1 MVNMQD
7 EFTTYY
13 NEFLDSNYNCV
24 DRIVLNAYCKLAQSS
39 GGFRTL
45 WRQIYGSDKNLNNS
59 HLMRMAGRL
68 SRRIR
73 AYAKKRNIPII
84 FCQHGER
91 KHELAEQHISKD
103 PNFRGVFLILINRA
117 PASVWDIQ
125 CSKRGSIKNIAKKNP
140 LPYVNHYSFH
150 IIDPEWGHITIRL
163 CGHAPFNAQI
173 ILNGHEYVER
183 KAKKT
188 DINFTKVGNC
198 FTNISDAPR
207 LTDIAETLCS
217 EDTIGRLK
225 QVCERWIYSACLCFA
240 LDLSE
245 QERCGFRYSYSVYQ
259 GEYSRN
265 MLFTRG
271 TELDQIFHGV
281 INRTYDKL
289 SVKELKTILGTKN
302 RPYHRAGLKP
312 KRQEI
317 VVERPTYNMTVF
329 KIHFGRITA
338 KCYTK
343 GERVLRIEV
352 IIHNARKLPCGCSL
366 EKFPQIISHLKGIL
380 NRFLDAL
387 HCMDTSIISDARLD
401 ELPCP
406 THLGNRRIS
415 GIDVNKPRMRRVIK
429 GVIELSIAPYG
440 FTASDLA
447 DKVNSISCV
456 DGLKYTPRM
465 ASYDL
470 QKLLSKNILH
480 KKERARRYKIVT
492 DGLKALT
499 ALLVLREN
507 VIKPVLA
514 GAGKVKCGPKP
525 KYISSVDSHYRNLQQ
540 EMYSLFQTLKI
551 AA

>member
-1 MVNMQD
+1 MQD

-13 NEFLDSNYNCV
+13 SGFLDGSYDCV
-24 DRIVLNAYCKLAQSS
+24 DRIVLNAYCKIAQSP
-39 GGFRTL
+39 GGFRTM
-45 WRQIYGSDKNLNNS
+45 WRQIYGSDNNLNNA
-59 HLMRMAGRL
+59 HLIRMAGRL
-68 SRRIR
+68 SRRIH
-73 AYAKKRNIPII
+73 AYTKKRNIPVIV
-84 FCQHGER
+84 CRQGER
-91 KHELAEQHISKD
+91 KHELAEQYIPKD
-103 PNFRGVFLILINRA
+103 PNVVGVFLILINRA
-117 PASVWDIQ
+117 PASVWDVQ
-125 CSKRGSIKNIAKKNP
+125 CSKRGVIRNITKKNP

-173 ILNGHEYVER
+173 ILNGHEYIER
-183 KAKKT
+183 KANKT

-198 FTNISDAPR
+198 FTNISNAPR
-207 LTDIAETLCS
+207 LTDIADTLCS

-289 SVKELKTILGTKN
+289 NLKVLKTILGTKN
-302 RPYHRAGLKP
+302 RPHHRAGKKP
-312 KRQEI
+312 TRQEI

-329 KIHFGRITA
+329 KIHFGKITA

-343 GERVLRIEV
+343 GERVLRTEV

-366 EKFPQIISHLKGIL
+366 EKFPKIISHLKGIL

-387 HCMDTSIISDARLD
+387 HCMDISIISDARLD

-406 THLGNRRIS
+406 THIGNRCIS

-429 GVIELSIAPYG
+429 GIMELSVAPYG

-447 DKVNSISCV
+447 DKVNAISCV
-456 DGLKYTPRM
+456 ESLLYTSRM

-470 QKLLSKNILH
+470 QKLRGKNIVH
-480 KKERARRYKIVT
+480 KKGRGRRYETVP
-492 DGLKALT
+492 DGLKALS
-499 ALLVLREN
+499 ALLVLREM

-514 GAGKVKCGPKP
+514 GAGKLNRGPRP
-525 KYISSVDSHYRNLQQ
+525 KNLSFVDIHYRNLQQ
-540 EMYSLFQTLKI
+540 EMYNLFQTLKI